1 VTSFERSYLLAE
13 PFLPPLYRIV
23 RRRVKD
29 VVRGHGR
36 SARVLD
42 VGGRKSHYTIG
53 VEGRVTISDLPR
65 STDLQHELNLGLTSG
80 AMETTRAR
88 RSNVDE
94 IVLDDMT
101 RSSLPSGSFDCVVSI
116 EVLEHVAEDLA
127 FVREV
132 ARVLKPGGT
141 FVMTTPN
148 GDHVPNTNP
157 DHKRHYT
164 RAGLAALLSEV
175 FPTVDVEYAIVE
187 SAFYRLGLRSW
198 SPRRPLW
205 TAASMF
211 GNMISGLES
220 SRAGVPEAR
229 HGTQH
234 LFAMARKER
243 S

>member
-1 VTSFERSYLLAE
+1 MTSFERSYLLAE

-23 RRRVKD
+23 RRRVRQI
-29 VVRGHGR
+29 VLEQGG

-53 VEGRVTISDLPR
+53 VEGRITISDLPR
-65 STDLQHELNLGLTSG
+65 LTDLQHELNLGLNSSL
-80 AMETTRAR
+80 MEKTRAR

-101 RSSLPSGSFDCVVSI
+101 RSRLPSASFDCVVSI
-116 EVLEHVAEDLA
+116 EVLEHVAEDVA
-127 FVREV
+127 FVQEV
-132 ARVLKPGGT
+132 ARVLKDGGT

-164 RAGLAALLSEV
+164 RAGLAALLSKPFRSV
-175 FPTVDVEYAIVE
+175 SVEYAIVE
-187 SAFYRLGLRSW
+187 SASYRLGLRSW
-198 SPRRPLW
+198 SLRRPLF

-211 GNMISGLES
+211 GNVVSGIES
-220 SRAGVPEAR
+220 RRPGVREAC
-229 HGTQH
+229 HETQH
-234 LFAMARKER
+234 LFALARKER